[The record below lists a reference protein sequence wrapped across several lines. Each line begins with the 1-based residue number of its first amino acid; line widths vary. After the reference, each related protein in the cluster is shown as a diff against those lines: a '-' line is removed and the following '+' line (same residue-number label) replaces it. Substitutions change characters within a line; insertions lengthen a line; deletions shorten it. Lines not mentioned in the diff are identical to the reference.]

1 MIVRTKKYQLPT
13 KTYIGIAFKAVLKQ
27 QWWVFVIYLA
37 ICAGY
42 LWIPNHWWITGAS
55 IGLVLY
61 LLFWLIQFAGVTQL
75 EQGKFMF
82 QKLSYEISSQQ
93 ILLKLNAKQ
102 GMPLKWDQIKRAKK
116 GKGAFTFYISK
127 AQLVH
132 LPFKVF
138 NNDNE
143 IRFIETV
150 LKRKG
155 YMPEK

>member
-1 MIVRTKKYQLPT
+1 MIVRTKRYQLPA
-13 KTYIGIAFKAVLKQ
+13 KTYIGVALKSVLKQ
-27 QWWVFVIYLA
+27 QWWVLLIYLA
-37 ICAGY
+37 ICAGF
-42 LWIPNHWWITGAS
+42 LWIPSHWWITGAT

-61 LLFWLIQFAGVTQL
+61 MLYWLIQFAGVTQL

-93 ILLKLNAKQ
+93 ILIKLNAKQ
-102 GMPLKWDQIKRAKK
+102 GMPMKWDQIKRAKK
-116 GKGAFTFYISK
+116 GKGAFTFFASK
-127 AQLVH
+127 AQLIH

-155 YMPEK
+155 YISEK

>member
-13 KTYIGIAFKAVLKQ
+13 KKYIGIAFKAALKQ
-27 QWWVFVIYLA
+27 QWWVFLIYLA
-37 ICAGY
+37 ICASY

-55 IGLVLY
+55 IALALY
-61 LLFWLIQFAGVTQL
+61 MLFWLIQFAGITQL

-93 ILLKLNAKQ
+93 ILIKMNAKQ
-102 GMPLKWDQIKRAKK
+102 GMPMKWDQIKRAKK
-116 GKGAFTFYISK
+116 GKDGFTFFASK
-127 AQLVH
+127 AQLIH

-155 YMPEK
+155 YISEK